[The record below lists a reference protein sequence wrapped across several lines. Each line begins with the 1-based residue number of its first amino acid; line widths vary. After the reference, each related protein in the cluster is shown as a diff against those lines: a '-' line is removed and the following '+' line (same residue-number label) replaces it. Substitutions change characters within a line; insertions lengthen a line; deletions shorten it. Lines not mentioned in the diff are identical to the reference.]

1 MTSATRVGVSGLID
15 IGTIFHICYEWP
27 VHNPETGADETLA
40 EAAIQAEYETG
51 RREKTEAG
59 AKAHVAVRVAR
70 MTGGTIMTLV
80 GLAMMPLPGPGLP
93 VVAVGLAL
101 LARDVAWAD
110 RLLGHVRDRIPTD
123 EDGGITRSALV
134 TMILT
139 GTAGILG
146 SVWWFL
152 VR

>member
-1 MTSATRVGVSGLID
+1 M
-15 IGTIFHICYEWP
+15 
-27 VHNPETGADETLA
+27 HNPETGEDETFT

-59 AKAHVAVRVAR
+59 AKAHVAVRMAR
-70 MTGGTIMTLV
+70 MTAGTIVTLV

-93 VVAVGLAL
+93 VLAIGLAI

-123 EDGGITRSALV
+123 VDGGITRSALL

-139 GTAGILG
+139 GAAGILG
-146 SVWWFL
+146 SVWWFF

>member
-1 MTSATRVGVSGLID
+1 M
-15 IGTIFHICYEWP
+15 
-27 VHNPETGADETLA
+27 HNPETGEDETFT

-70 MTGGTIMTLV
+70 MTGGTIVTIA

-93 VVAVGLAL
+93 VLAIGLAI

-110 RLLGHVRDRIPTD
+110 RLLGHVRDRIPTN
-123 EDGGITRSALV
+123 EDGGITRSALL
-134 TMILT
+134 TMILS

-146 SVWWFL
+146 SVWWFF

>member
-1 MTSATRVGVSGLID
+1 
-15 IGTIFHICYEWP
+15 
-27 VHNPETGADETLA
+27 VHDNETLA
-40 EAAIQAEYETG
+40 EALLAAEYETG

-59 AKAHVAVRVAR
+59 AKAHVAVRIAR
-70 MTGGTIMTLV
+70 MSLGAAVTLG

-93 VVAVGLAL
+93 VLAVGLAI

-110 RLLGHVRDRIPTD
+110 RLLTHVTDRIPTD
-123 EDGGITRSALV
+123 EDGGVSRSAMI
-134 TMILT
+134 TMVLS

-146 SVWWFL
+146 SVWWFF

>member
-1 MTSATRVGVSGLID
+1 MHD
-15 IGTIFHICYEWP
+15 E
-27 VHNPETGADETLA
+27 ETLA
-40 EAAIQAEYETG
+40 DALIAAEYETG

-59 AKAHVAVRVAR
+59 AKAHVAIRIAR
-70 MTGGTIMTLV
+70 MTSGAVITLA

-93 VVAVGLAL
+93 IVAVGLAI

-110 RLLGHVRDRIPTD
+110 RLLTHVTDRIPTD
-123 EDGGITRSALV
+123 DDGGISRSALI
-134 TMILT
+134 TMGLT

-146 SVWWFL
+146 SVWWFF

>member
-1 MTSATRVGVSGLID
+1 M
-15 IGTIFHICYEWP
+15 
-27 VHNPETGADETLA
+27 HNDETLA

-51 RREKTEAG
+51 RREKTEQG
-59 AKAHVAVRVAR
+59 AKAHVAVRVVR
-70 MTGGTIMTLV
+70 MTAGALVTLL

-93 VVAVGLAL
+93 VLAIGLAV

-123 EDGGITRSALV
+123 DDGGITRSALI
-134 TMILT
+134 TMILS

-146 SVWWFL
+146 SIWWFF